1 MAAVQ
6 PAYSVDTQLL
16 IY

>member
-6 PAYSVDTQLL
+6 PAYSVDTELL